1 MQDRRSVTADDGKSE
16 EIMYRVLKIDGDTV
30 FLGSADKKLLTADK
44 ADFNYSEP
52 KVGDEVRVFKNDTI
66 MILAKEETVQKSIPD
81 NISEN
86 SSVSSNICVEK
97 VQNNKASK
105 PLYKKPWFIVLI
117 VLLVLGI
124 IGGSG
129 GSDENNNSTK
139 TPVKK
144 VSQYQQDI
152 EPYKPLDFDKYYRT
166 YSENELKAKK
176 AYGGKKY
183 LVTAKINGLES
194 GGLMN
199 LTGGATLTMERQ
211 VENTVVFFTAEFE
224 SDEEEYLVDLSEGDT
239 ILFGGTLYGN
249 FSDCKL
255 FKING
260 KKVHRKPSTD
270 E

>member
-1 MQDRRSVTADDGKSE
+1 
-16 EIMYRVLKIDGDTV
+16 MYRVLKIDGDTV

-44 ADFNYSEP
+44 ADFNYNEP
-52 KVGDEVRVFKNDTI
+52 RVGDVVRVFKNDDF
-66 MILAKEETVQKSIPD
+66 MFLAKEETVRKSIP
-81 NISEN
+81 NSISEN
-86 SSVSSNICVEK
+86 SRVSSNICVEK
-97 VQNNKASK
+97 VQNNQTPK
-105 PLYKKPWFIVLI
+105 PLYKKPWFILLI

-124 IGGSG
+124 IGSSG

-144 VSQYQQDI
+144 VSQYQQDLK
-152 EPYKPLDFDKYYRT
+152 PYTPLDFDEYYRT
-166 YSENELKAKK
+166 YSKNELKAEKK
-176 AYGGKKY
+176 YSGKEY

-211 VENTVVFFTAEFE
+211 VDNTVVFFTAEFE
-224 SDEEEYLVDLSEGDT
+224 SDEEKYLVDLSEGDT